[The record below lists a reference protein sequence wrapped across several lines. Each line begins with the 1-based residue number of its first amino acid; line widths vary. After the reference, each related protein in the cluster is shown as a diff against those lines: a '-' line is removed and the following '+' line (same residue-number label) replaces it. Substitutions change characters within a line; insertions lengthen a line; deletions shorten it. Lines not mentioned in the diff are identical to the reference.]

1 MDAISKLVAAEAI
14 RNTKGS
20 YWYYLDTKD
29 WDRMATVFTE
39 DAIFDMRE
47 EGAFGVG
54 ESLAELKPV
63 EQAIAEGDPAV
74 TVGNRN
80 FVDMLAV
87 ALKDWKT
94 VHHGHA
100 PIIEI
105 ENEDEARAIWPL
117 FDYIDDGT
125 RALQGYGHYHEKYR
139 RQPDGRWLISYLRL
153 TRLRGDG
160 EYPRLGS

>member
-1 MDAISKLVAAEAI
+1 MDALSRLVAAEEI

-20 YWYYLDTKD
+20 YWYYLDTKN
-29 WDRMATVFTE
+29 WDALAGVFTH

-47 EGAFGVG
+47 EAAFGAG
-54 ESLAELKPV
+54 RDPGLLKPV
-63 EQAIAEGDPAV
+63 EEAIAEGDPAV
-74 TVGNRN
+74 TVGGPE
-80 FVDMLAV
+80 FTQMLSV
-87 ALKDWKT
+87 ALRNWKT

-105 ENEDEARAIWPL
+105 ESEDEARAIWPL

-125 RALQGYGHYHEKYR
+125 RALHGYGHYHERYR

-160 EYPRLGS
+160 DYPQLG